1 MSRPP
6 RSLFRRSSAVL
17 SAACLSLTSLVLLA
31 GCSFA
36 PGLPAGMG
44 LKPESVARAQA
55 TASATAV
62 AARVS
67 LTPITPTLIRE
78 QAQAQTGLPPEV
90 EALLGARDMAYRV
103 GPGDVLGITV
113 WDHPELN
120 LVPAT
125 AVAPSAGAAVPGYVV
140 SHDGLIQFPHL
151 GTVSVQGLTDEEI
164 RSLLTERLARWIKKP
179 QLTVRVQQFRSS
191 RIYVEGHVR
200 TPGLQVVDDLAMT
213 LPEAIARAGGF
224 ALDSDRT
231 SVSLTRGARTVQID
245 LARLTDLGVNPARIR
260 LQHGDMLR
268 VMSREE
274 AKVFVTG
281 EVLKPGPQYLRDG
294 RLRLNE
300 VLGEAGGL
308 NPSSSNP
315 RQVFVVRT
323 QGVAQ
328 PEVYHLDASHPVAFA
343 LADGFIMRPR
353 DIVYVDAAPI
363 VRWNRVISLL
373 LPTAA
378 GLNNLDDL
386 RR

>member
-1 MSRPP
+1 MFRPSR
-6 RSLFRRSSAVL
+6 SFYRRSHAVL
-17 SAACLSLTSLVLLA
+17 SAACLPLTSLVLLA

-44 LKPESVARAQA
+44 LKPESVARAQV

-90 EALLGARDMAYRV
+90 EALLGSQDLAYRV

-120 LVPAT
+120 LAPA
-125 AVAPSAGAAVPGYVV
+125 AAAAQVAGSAAQGYVV
-140 SHDGLIQFPHL
+140 SHDGRIQFPHV
-151 GTVSVQGLTDEEI
+151 GAVSVQGMTDEGIHRLLTD
-164 RSLLTERLARWIKKP
+164 RLARWIKNP

-245 LARLTDLGVNPARIR
+245 LARLADLGVNPARIR

-300 VLGEAGGL
+300 VLGDAGGL
-308 NPSSSNP
+308 HPSSANP

-353 DIVYVDAAPI
+353 DIVYVDAAPV